1 MRASA
6 ELEPNIKRLAVIP
19 AYNEARHIETII
31 KKTQQYVDQVMV
43 IDDGST
49 DGTGLIAE
57 ATGAAVITH
66 EYNQGKGA
74 AIITAFQIARSVG
87 PEAVV
92 LLDGDG
98 QHDPREIPLLLE
110 PVLSGKADMVV
121 GSRFLKGNHIP
132 RYRMLGLTVLTLTT
146 NIGSGISITDTQSG
160 FRSFSVRAI
169 EGMGLR
175 EQGFAV
181 ESEMQFRAGRL
192 KLRVVEVP
200 IGANYDD
207 RAKRSPVIHGFGVL
221 FKVLNLILRNCFA
234 RY

>member
-1 MRASA
+1 MGVAVK
-6 ELEPNIKRLAVIP
+6 LHPNIKILAIIP
-19 AYNEARHIETII
+19 AYNEATHIETIVE
-31 KKTQQYVDQVMV
+31 KTQQYVDQVVV

-49 DGTGLIAE
+49 DGTGVIAE
-57 ATGAAVITH
+57 AAGAAVVVH
-66 EYNQGKGA
+66 ECNWGKGA
-74 AIITAFQIARSVG
+74 AIRSAFQIARSIS

-98 QHDPREIPLLLE
+98 QHDPQEIPLLLE
-110 PVLSGKADMVV
+110 PVLGGKADMVV
-121 GSRFLKGNHIP
+121 GSRFLRGNHIP
-132 RYRMLGLTVLTLTT
+132 RYRRLGLTVLTLTT

-160 FRSFSVRAI
+160 FRSFSARAI